1 MKYRTKGYEELD
13 AFLWTGGIDQ
23 EDDPEWFLPFIERKE
38 IVFIDSFMVIS
49 RKTKI
54 ENISKDGRTER
65 SFYTKRGALAYI
77 GPGEKYFFRKP
88 NDSKVYA
95 MDKEDF
101 ESRYERVVFE
111 E

>member
-38 IVFIDSFMVIS
+38 IVFIDRFMVIS

-65 SFYTKRGALAYI
+65 SFYTKGGALAYI